1 MDTTLIAQQ
10 MRLQEW
16 AEELRQFHASGMSAK
31 DWCLVHNIKPS
42 TFQYRQRK
50 LRKAACEI
58 IEERKETETAFA
70 PVPQHVRLLPEP
82 TPGGIRIQMQ
92 DISIEVAP
100 DAPLSQLQFIL
111 EVLMHAK

>member
-10 MRLQEW
+10 MRLQQW
-16 AEELRQFHASGMSAK
+16 ADEMSQFHASGMSAK

-50 LRKAACEI
+50 LRKAACEL
-58 IEERKETETAFA
+58 IEERRDAEAAFA
-70 PVPQHVRLLPEP
+70 PVPQHIRMPLESS
-82 TPGGIRIQMQ
+82 PGGIRIQMQ

-100 DAPLSQLQFIL
+100 DVPLPQLQFIL